1 MPEFAHPAWLA
12 LVAAAALIVIVS
24 VWRARRAHFRL
35 VTAAALRALALAAL
49 AVALA
54 GPLAGSHSQHTDV
67 VFALDLSSSIGRE
80 AVAEALDFVNRA
92 RESPARIGLVVFGA
106 DAAVESA
113 VRSGGEPVRE
123 IAAQVERA
131 GTDIG
136 RAIEVAVGVFRDAA
150 HRRIVLL
157 TDGRE
162 NLGDARSAAAVARSL
177 GVEIHA
183 VALESASPPKEIH
196 VQGMTLPSRVRLH
209 EPYNVQAVVHSKESA
224 RAHLVVMRNGVL
236 LTESEIELAPGVNV
250 YLIVEQADA
259 PGLLE
264 YEVIVNSDADSEREN
279 NRYQAFVRVEGKP
292 MVLHAVGG
300 PAAGRHVTAAL
311 RAQGLAVHEVP
322 AGALPANLHELVD
335 YDLVILDNVS
345 AFDLSLAK
353 MELLESYV
361 RDAGGGVVKI
371 GGDRSYGAGGYYG
384 TPVERLLPVT
394 MSVKTEVQIPSLSV
408 FYVLDRSGSMA
419 TKAHGEE
426 KLAIAKRATLSSIDL
441 LNRLDRVG
449 VLAFD
454 SGWQWVVPPTEVGV
468 RLPIGEQLRGLEA
481 GGGTDLYLA
490 LEEAHRVMRQERAKV
505 KHLIVLSDGL
515 ADGEKNFDPLVARIA
530 ADGITVS
537 TVALGA
543 DSDRE
548 LMASLA
554 ALGKGRHYHTDDPRN
569 VPRIFVSE
577 TLAVARNLVVEGEI
591 RPRRGHA
598 GEPIEGFA
606 ADAFPALGGYQRT
619 YAKPAAH
626 VLLTGRDED
635 PVLVSWRY
643 GLGKAV
649 AFTSD
654 LSGRWGRRWV
664 EWPEFG
670 RFVAQ
675 TARWTM
681 RRTGSESF
689 VPRFQWHGQ
698 RGEMDVDVL
707 DRDDRFING
716 LELEASLVDPSRRAR
731 RVRLEQIAPG
741 RYHGE
746 FPVPRAGRYYI
757 TLSGRDGRS
766 QVGPRTFGLAVPYS
780 SEYLDLGVDR
790 GLLRDIAGIA
800 GGRLL
805 PLSSA
810 GLDIVTAPSPQAAGP
825 LSRIWWPFFLA
836 ALVLLVAEVAVRQVA
851 LPDTWRGRWARWR
864 GARRDAEAPEPG
876 YDALRA
882 TIARERARHLAALR
896 DDIPLD
902 ADDPAVRA
910 RLYLA
915 AGRGRRR

>member
-1 MPEFAHPAWLA
+1 MPEFAQSAWLA
-12 LVAAAALIVIVS
+12 LIAVPVLLVIAS
-24 VWRARRAHFRL
+24 VWRAGRAHFRH
-35 VTAAALRALALAAL
+35 VTAGALRVLALAAL
-49 AVALA
+49 VVAAA
-54 GPLAGSHSQHTDV
+54 GPLAGSYPRHTDV
-67 VFALDLSSSIGRE
+67 VFALDLSSSIARE
-80 AVAEALDFVNRA
+80 SVAEALDFINRA

-106 DAAVESA
+106 DAAVESL
-113 VRSGGEPVRE
+113 VRSGAEPVRE
-123 IAAQVERA
+123 ITAQVERA

-136 RAIEVAVGVFRDAA
+136 RAIEVAVGAFRDAA
-150 HRRIVLL
+150 QRRIVLL

-177 GVEIHA
+177 GVEIHT
-183 VALESASPPKEIH
+183 VALERSSTRKEVH
-196 VQGMTLPSRVRLH
+196 VQGMTVPPRVRLH
-209 EPYNVQAVVHSKESA
+209 EPFELQTVVHSNAST
-224 RAHLVVMRNGVL
+224 RAHLVIMRNGVL
-236 LTESEIELAPGVNV
+236 LHGSEVELEPGANV
-250 YLIVEQADA
+250 YSFVEQAGT

-264 YEVIVNSDADSEREN
+264 YEAIINSDADSEREN
-279 NRYQAFVRVEGKP
+279 NRYQAFVRVDGAP
-292 MVLHAVGG
+292 QVLHAVGG
-300 PAAGRHVTAAL
+300 PEAGRYVSAAL
-311 RAQGLAVHEVP
+311 RAQGLAVHKVP
-322 AGALPANLHELVD
+322 ASALPASMHELVD

-345 AFDLSLAK
+345 GFDLSLAK
-353 MELLESYV
+353 MELLEHYV

-394 MSVKTEVQIPSLSV
+394 MNVKSEVEIPSLSV
-408 FYVLDRSGSMA
+408 VFVLDRSGSMGSK
-419 TKAHGEE
+419 TRGEE
-426 KLAIAKRATLSSIDL
+426 KLAIAKRAALASIDL

-454 SGWQWVVPPTEVGV
+454 SGRQWVVPLTEVGT
-468 RLPIGEQLRGLEA
+468 RRPIAEKLRELET

-490 LEEAHRVMRQERAKV
+490 LEEAHRVMRREQAKV

-515 ADGEKNFDPLVARIA
+515 TDGEKNFDALGARIA

-548 LMASLA
+548 LMSRLA
-554 ALGKGRHYHTDDPRN
+554 VLGKGRFYHTDDPRN
-569 VPRIFVSE
+569 VPRIFISE
-577 TLAVARNLVVEGEI
+577 TQAIARDLVVEGDI
-591 RPRRGHA
+591 RPRRVYA
-598 GEPIEGFA
+598 GELIEGFG
-606 ADAFPALGGYQRT
+606 ADAFPILGGYQRT
-619 YAKPAAH
+619 FAKPAAQ
-626 VLLTGRDED
+626 VLLAGRDED

-664 EWPEFG
+664 QWPAFG
-670 RFVAQ
+670 RFVSQ
-675 TARWTM
+675 MARWTM

-707 DRDDRFING
+707 DRDDRFVNG
-716 LELEASLVDPSRRAR
+716 LALEASVVDPSRRAQ

-757 TLSGRDGRS
+757 TLSGRDGQT

-790 GLLRDIAGIA
+790 ELLRDIAGIT

-805 PLSSA
+805 PLSSSSLSA
-810 GLDIVTAPSPQAAGP
+810 VTAPSPQAPGP
-825 LSRIWWPFFLA
+825 HLRIWWPFFLA
-836 ALVLLVAEVAVRQVA
+836 ALLLLVAEVAVRKVA
-851 LPDTWRGRWARWR
+851 LPDEWRARWARWR
-864 GARRDAEAPEPG
+864 GVREDAEPPEPE

-882 TIARERARHLAALR
+882 TIARERARRLKAMR
-896 DDIPLD
+896 DDFDLN

-915 AGRGRRR
+915 AGRGRGR

>member
-1 MPEFAHPAWLA
+1 
-12 LVAAAALIVIVS
+12 
-24 VWRARRAHFRL
+24 
-35 VTAAALRALALAAL
+35 
-49 AVALA
+49 
-54 GPLAGSHSQHTDV
+54 
-67 VFALDLSSSIGRE
+67 
-80 AVAEALDFVNRA
+80 
-92 RESPARIGLVVFGA
+92 
-106 DAAVESA
+106 
-113 VRSGGEPVRE
+113 
-123 IAAQVERA
+123 
-131 GTDIG
+131 
-136 RAIEVAVGVFRDAA
+136 
-150 HRRIVLL
+150 
-157 TDGRE
+157 
-162 NLGDARSAAAVARSL
+162 
-177 GVEIHA
+177 
-183 VALESASPPKEIH
+183 
-196 VQGMTLPSRVRLH
+196 
-209 EPYNVQAVVHSKESA
+209 
-224 RAHLVVMRNGVL
+224 
-236 LTESEIELAPGVNV
+236 
-250 YLIVEQADA
+250 
-259 PGLLE
+259 
-264 YEVIVNSDADSEREN
+264 
-279 NRYQAFVRVEGKP
+279 
-292 MVLHAVGG
+292 
-300 PAAGRHVTAAL
+300 
-311 RAQGLAVHEVP
+311 
-322 AGALPANLHELVD
+322 
-335 YDLVILDNVS
+335 
-345 AFDLSLAK
+345 
-353 MELLESYV
+353 
-361 RDAGGGVVKI
+361 
-371 GGDRSYGAGGYYG
+371 
-384 TPVERLLPVT
+384 
-394 MSVKTEVQIPSLSV
+394 
-408 FYVLDRSGSMA
+408 
-419 TKAHGEE
+419 
-426 KLAIAKRATLSSIDL
+426 AIAKRATVSSVDL

-454 SGWQWVVPPTEVGV
+454 SGWQWVVPPTEVGT
-468 RLPIGEQLRGLEA
+468 RLPIAEQLRGLEA

-606 ADAFPALGGYQRT
+606 ADAFPVLGGYQRT
-619 YAKPAAH
+619 YAKPAAQ

-681 RRTGSESF
+681 RRSGRESF
-689 VPRFQWHGQ
+689 LPRFQWHGQ

-707 DRDDRFING
+707 DRDDRFVNG
-716 LELEASLVDPSRRAR
+716 LELEASVVDPSRRAR
-731 RVRLEQIAPG
+731 RIRLEQTAPG
-741 RYHGE
+741 RYRGE

-757 TLSGRDGRS
+757 TLSGRDGPAP
-766 QVGPRTFGLAVPYS
+766 VGPATFGLAVPYS
-780 SEYLDLGVDR
+780 PEYLDPGVDR
-790 GLLRDIAGIA
+790 ELLRDIAGIT

-810 GLDIVTAPSPQAAGP
+810 SLGAVTAPLPQAPGP
-825 LSRIWWPFFLA
+825 HLRIWWPFFLA
-836 ALVLLVAEVAVRQVA
+836 ALLLLVAEVAVRKVA
-851 LPDTWRGRWARWR
+851 LPDAWRARWARWR
-864 GARRDAEAPEPG
+864 GVRAQAEPPEPE
-876 YDALRA
+876 YDALRT
-882 TIARERARHLAALR
+882 TIARERARHLEAMR
-896 DDIPLD
+896 DDFDLN

-915 AGRGRRR
+915 AGRGRGR